1 MQRHEVTVALA
12 TNTGATGAWLAG
24 YRLSTAPSPTVV
36 KLVSIR
42 LLLLEIETLILQR
55 LDLIRIGLRVHL
67 EVVDRAIKLAQSPVV
82 HHSAAEHME
91 QTAEELVS
99 PDRAAGG
106 GEGRRGAA
114 AREQPAPECRV
125 RGSWVMATHVLRSSF
140 AKASMIAHASD
151 C

>member
-1 MQRHEVTVALA
+1 MKLQSLSQPIQVLPAL
-12 TNTGATGAWLAG
+12 GWLSTID
-24 YRLSTAPSPTVV
+24 LSTAPSPTVV

-106 GEGRRGAA
+106 GEGAQQRESSQRLSAACVGA
-114 AREQPAPECRV
+114 
-125 RGSWVMATHVLRSSF
+125 G
-140 AKASMIAHASD
+140 
-151 C
+151 